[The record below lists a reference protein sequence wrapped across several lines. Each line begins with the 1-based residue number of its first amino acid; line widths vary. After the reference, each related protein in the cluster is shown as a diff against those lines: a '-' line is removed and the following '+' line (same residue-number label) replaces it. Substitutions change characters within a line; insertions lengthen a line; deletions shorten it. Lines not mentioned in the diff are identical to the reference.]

1 MSQYIPEDDEYI
13 FEDDDSPLEPL
24 SITQLEDG
32 LELDDIATNMNMIE
46 EALQTVGKKK
56 YELPELPTYYDDI
69 LMQLIDAVPLE

>member
-24 SITQLEDG
+24 SITQLEDS

-56 YELPELPTYYDDI
+56 YESPELPTYYDDI